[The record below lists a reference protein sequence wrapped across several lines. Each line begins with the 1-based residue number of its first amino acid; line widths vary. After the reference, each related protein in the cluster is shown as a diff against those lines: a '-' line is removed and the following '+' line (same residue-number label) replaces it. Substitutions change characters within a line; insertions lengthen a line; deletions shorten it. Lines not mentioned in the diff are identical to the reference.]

1 MTLHSFAMKTYF
13 NVAFLALTFAVA
25 SSAADDLG
33 DSATGKFYALSTW
46 VLSLKSVVGTYY
58 GLANADGDQAWDF
71 KCGKVLVGS
80 RLCSSVGH
88 KLSAISYSFETA
100 VTNKLVVKCKI
111 AWSNPFHLG

>member
-88 KLSAISYSFETA
+88 KLSASFETA